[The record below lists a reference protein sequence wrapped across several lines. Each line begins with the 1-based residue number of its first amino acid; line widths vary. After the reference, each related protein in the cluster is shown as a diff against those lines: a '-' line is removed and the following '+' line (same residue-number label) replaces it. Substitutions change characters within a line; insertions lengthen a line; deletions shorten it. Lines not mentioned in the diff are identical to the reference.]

1 MKSLFGIW
9 SDTELI
15 ESAPWNQ
22 AKNGACIR
30 NKVELLPMSLVA
42 WIADLYSYFCY
53 SHDLNFTI
61 WRCSAA
67 TPNKGEPNKT
77 FDFAPKKLCNPGNR
91 GKTHAGRGFCR
102 KTLID
107 FSLSVE
113 LLMDRRKKRI
123 NLSMA
128 KQIGVTIPPNLLARA
143 NRVIK

>member
-1 MKSLFGIW
+1 M
-9 SDTELI
+9 I

-77 FDFAPKKLCNPGNR
+77 FDFAPEEALQSRKPRENSRWEGILQE
-91 GKTHAGRGFCR
+91 